1 MSYPAVPSPAANHR
15 LLARLKE
22 LLAKRDPQFFES
34 LGTATAEA
42 GSTGEVLML
51 SSLRKRAALGGLTR
65 PQPTSRIALLGGY
78 TLHPLSELIAHFLE
92 AGGKDSLKA
101 DLLLGDYD
109 NYVSEIMEPSSP
121 LYDFRPEAIFLLPS
135 SRHCRYSGGL
145 LDQRSW
151 QESEAKTGAAEILDL
166 CRLANSRSG
175 AEIVLANYQL
185 PGRFDPG
192 AYRTRT
198 LGSDWNFR
206 KYVNLELGLNAPAC
220 VHICDVEFLSARLGT
235 LNAWD
240 ARAWFESK
248 QPYGRDL
255 MLEVAKEAALL
266 IRTLRSSPKKVAV
279 LDLDGTLWGGVV
291 AEDGLNAIEIGDTS
305 SRGAAFKAFQ
315 QYLLSLNE
323 RGVLLAVC
331 SKNDRDRAIEP
342 FEKHPE
348 MILRMRHFAAFQ
360 ANWQP
365 KSENLRQIASELN
378 LGLDSL
384 VFIDDNPAEIEI
396 VKQFAPEVSTL
407 LLGPDPAEY
416 VAALQDARFFE
427 PQRLTTDDL
436 NRADRYR
443 VESDRREMLS
453 AVTDMGTYLA
463 SLQMHA
469 VMREFR
475 PVDVPRI
482 AQLINKSNQFN
493 LTTRRRSDA
502 EVRAI
507 LDNPEYFHFTTRLTD
522 RFGDHGLI
530 AVVIGLVVGQT
541 ALIDTWLMS
550 CRVLKR
556 QVEEEVLNQIVRLAG
571 LRQCTVVRGVYLPT
585 AKNQMVRN
593 HYLSMGFTPTAV
605 HEDRLEF
612 ELDPRLYQPR
622 TTHIGVVE
630 QPYATD

>member
-1 MSYPAVPSPAANHR
+1 M
-15 LLARLKE
+15 
-22 LLAKRDPQFFES
+22 
-34 LGTATAEA
+34 
-42 GSTGEVLML
+42 
-51 SSLRKRAALGGLTR
+51 
-65 PQPTSRIALLGGY
+65 
-78 TLHPLSELIAHFLE
+78 
-92 AGGKDSLKA
+92 
-101 DLLLGDYD
+101 
-109 NYVSEIMEPSSP
+109 
-121 LYDFRPEAIFLLPS
+121 
-135 SRHCRYSGGL
+135 
-145 LDQRSW
+145 
-151 QESEAKTGAAEILDL
+151 
-166 CRLANSRSG
+166 
-175 AEIVLANYQL
+175 
-185 PGRFDPG
+185 
-192 AYRTRT
+192 
-198 LGSDWNFR
+198 
-206 KYVNLELGLNAPAC
+206 
-220 VHICDVEFLSARLGT
+220 
-235 LNAWD
+235 
-240 ARAWFESK
+240 
-248 QPYGRDL
+248 
-255 MLEVAKEAALL
+255 
-266 IRTLRSSPKKVAV
+266 
-279 LDLDGTLWGGVV
+279 
-291 AEDGLNAIEIGDTS
+291 
-305 SRGAAFKAFQ
+305 
-315 QYLLSLNE
+315 
-323 RGVLLAVC
+323 
-331 SKNDRDRAIEP
+331 
-342 FEKHPE
+342 
-348 MILRMRHFAAFQ
+348 
-360 ANWQP
+360 
-365 KSENLRQIASELN
+365 
-378 LGLDSL
+378 
-384 VFIDDNPAEIEI
+384 FIDDNPAEIEI